1 MARQTDAAFRE
12 YEELVRAP
20 GWVIGIVLTIAVFTG
35 IALFGILRDPTLSAV
50 ERTVS
55 ALSVALAGVA
65 VGVVGL
71 VFSTLSVHAD
81 PRGVAFGFGP
91 FRSTVLPSEIASA
104 EAGRYRWLRFG
115 GWGLRWSW
123 NFRDRAYSVPF
134 VGSGVE
140 IHLRN
145 GRSFFISSRHPD
157 SLARAIEALRG
168 GTTQSMAGL

>member
-1 MARQTDAAFRE
+1 MARPTDAASE
-12 YEELVRAP
+12 IYEEVVRAP
-20 GWVIGIVLTIAVFTG
+20 GWMIAMLLTMGVFTG

-55 ALSVALAGVA
+55 ALAVGVAGFA

-71 VFSTLSVHAD
+71 IFSTLSVHAD
-81 PRGVAFGFGP
+81 RRGVAVGFGP
-91 FRSTVLPSEIASA
+91 FRSTLLPDDIASA

-140 IHLRN
+140 VHLRS
-145 GRSFFISSRHPD
+145 GRSYFISSRHPD
-157 SLARAIEALRG
+157 SLARAIEGLRG
-168 GTTQSMAGL
+168 GATQSMAGL

>member
-1 MARQTDAAFRE
+1 MARHTDAA
-12 YEELVRAP
+12 YEEVVRAP
-20 GWVIGIVLTIAVFTG
+20 GWMIVVVLTIAVFSG
-35 IALFGILRDPTLSAV
+35 IGLFGILRDPTLSPV

-55 ALSVALAGVA
+55 ALAVFVAGFA

-71 VFSTLSVHAD
+71 MFSSLQVRAD

-91 FRSTVLPSEIASA
+91 FRSSLLPADITGA
-104 EAGRYRWLRFG
+104 EAGRYRWFRFG

-123 NFRDRAYSVPF
+123 NLRDRAYSVPF

-140 IHLRN
+140 IHLRS

-157 SLARAIEALRG
+157 SLAKAIEALRG
-168 GTTQSMAGL
+168 GAAQSMAGL